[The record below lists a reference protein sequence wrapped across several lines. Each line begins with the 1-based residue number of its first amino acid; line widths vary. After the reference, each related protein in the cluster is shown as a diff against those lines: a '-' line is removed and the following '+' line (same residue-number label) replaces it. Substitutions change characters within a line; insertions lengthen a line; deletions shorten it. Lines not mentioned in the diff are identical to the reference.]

1 MKALKFG
8 NNKATDYFYQP
19 GPWKSTPVL
28 SAHLFFVPVTKQP
41 GTKLTAMKKLL
52 WSVIIS
58 ALSLSLYAQNP
69 PSFNYQAILRF
80 ADGNPITDR
89 DISVRISI
97 LENSET
103 GQVIFSEFHDVHTS
117 PLGLLS
123 IEIGA
128 GTLLSGSLSSAR
140 WGESTYYLKTEVDQN
155 GGSSYIPL
163 GTSKMM
169 AVPYAMYAQQ
179 VPYLQFDPTN
189 QSVLL
194 QSNINARDEDPIF
207 EIRNKDG
214 IVMLGVYNEGVRINV
229 LSDEQG
235 KGTKSGFAVGGYQRN
250 TKGEPWEIM
259 KLSTDSVRFYI
270 PDDPALKGVKGGFAV
285 GGYSRNTKGAGFDLL
300 DVSPEKVRV
309 YIDES
314 ETKGVKSGFA
324 VGGYKNSN
332 KGDTI
337 SYFNISAAESADIIK
352 SEARVLWYPKKE
364 AFMAGRVLVES
375 PDSVGTNAFA
385 TGYESRAIGNFSQ
398 AMGFR
403 ATGRGNYSTAIGDS
417 AYAYGEKS
425 YAMGNLAQ
433 SFGTGSYTFGDHA
446 TAYGNGCFAIGS
458 RGLDEYYMPT
468 GEYTT
473 ATGDYSFAIGR
484 GAKTENGYGNFA
496 IGMSAYSGGEF
507 DSYAIGS
514 RCEASGNGSIS
525 IGNRGNY
532 TDPPQIM
539 PVMRNNTA
547 TGSSSLALGFGCQAS
562 NGSAVAIGVA
572 NTASGY
578 RSLALGYRTNATG
591 DYATSA
597 GNHTTAQA
605 YQSFVLGRYNIVS
618 GTSASWTGS
627 DPLFIIGN
635 GSYSA
640 PNNAITVLQN
650 GYTGINTATPQQM
663 LDVNGSMVLRGG
675 LSTSSTA
682 MELNLL
688 GSGDRY
694 AFIDLHGDDTYTDY
708 SLRLIRYNSGVNSES
723 RIHHRG
729 TGDLSLYA
737 QEAADIRF
745 YTTALERMT
754 ILANG
759 NTGVGTTAPGYKFD
773 VYDNST
779 SLFAARIYKD
789 YNSAS
794 YGGLCIQAGA
804 DNGAGTNYMIS
815 FYNGGGTFKGGL
827 AIVNNADVQLVSS
840 SDARLKNHIVN
851 TAMSGLDI
859 LSRLRI
865 VDYEYK
871 DSPGVRRTGYIA
883 QEVNDVYPRMVSYN
897 EQEGIFQ
904 LSQMELIPV
913 MNKAIQ
919 EQQAEII
926 ELRKENEELR
936 MEVARISALEE
947 KYELLL
953 NLLEK
958 K

>member
-1 MKALKFG
+1 
-8 NNKATDYFYQP
+8 
-19 GPWKSTPVL
+19 
-28 SAHLFFVPVTKQP
+28 
-41 GTKLTAMKKLL
+41 MKKFL
-52 WSVIIS
+52 WSVLIS
-58 ALSLSLYAQNP
+58 ALSLSLHAQNP

-97 LENSET
+97 LKNSEN
-103 GQVIFSEFHDVHTS
+103 GQVIYSEFHDIRTS

-128 GTLLSGSLSSAR
+128 GTVLSGSLSDIT
-140 WGESTYYLKTEVDQN
+140 WGESTYYLKTEIDQN

-169 AVPYAMYAQQ
+169 AVPYALYAQQ
-179 VPYLQFDPTN
+179 VPYLQFDPAN
-189 QSVLL
+189 HSVLL
-194 QSNINARDEDPIF
+194 QSNSNASDDDPIF

-229 LSDEQG
+229 LSEEPG

-250 TKGEPWEIM
+250 SKGEPWEIM
-259 KLSTDSVRFYI
+259 KLSTDSVKFFI

-285 GGYSRNTKGAGFDLL
+285 GGYSRNTKGAGYDLL

-314 ETKGVKSGFA
+314 EVKGVKSGFA

-332 KGDTI
+332 KGDSV
-337 SYFNISAAESADIIK
+337 SYFNISAAESADIIN

-385 TGYESRAIGNFSQ
+385 TGFESRAIGNFSQ

-403 ATGRGNYSTAIGDS
+403 ATGRGIYSTAIGDS
-417 AYAYGEKS
+417 AIAFGEKS
-425 YAMGNLAQ
+425 YAMGNMAQ

-446 TAYGNGCFAIGS
+446 VANGDGCFAIGS

-468 GEYTT
+468 GDYTT
-473 ATGDYSFAIGR
+473 ASGNYSFAIGR
-484 GAKTENGYGNFA
+484 GAKTENGTGNFA
-496 IGMSAYSGGEF
+496 IGMSAYSSGEN

-514 RCEASGNGSIS
+514 RCVASGSSSIS

-532 TDPPQIM
+532 TDPPQVM

-547 TGSSSLALGFGCQAS
+547 SGSASMALGFGCQAT
-562 NGSAVAIGVA
+562 NGGSVAMGVA

-578 RSLALGYRTNATG
+578 RSLAIGYRTNASG
-591 DYATSA
+591 DYATSS

-605 YQSFVLGRYNIVS
+605 YQSFVLGRYNIIS
-618 GTSASWTGS
+618 GTSTSWTGT
-627 DPLFIIGN
+627 DPLFVVGN
-635 GSYSA
+635 GTYSV
-640 PNNAITVLQN
+640 PNNAVTVLQN
-650 GYTGINTATPQQM
+650 GYTGINTSTPQQM
-663 LDVNGSMVLRGG
+663 LDVNGSMILRGG

-682 MELNLL
+682 LELNLL

-708 SLRLIRYNSGVNSES
+708 SLRLIRYSSGANSES

-745 YTTALERMT
+745 YTTSLERMS

-759 NTGVGTTAPGYKFD
+759 NTGIGIATPSYKLD

-779 SLFAARIYKD
+779 NLFAARIIKD
-789 YNSAS
+789 YNSSS
-794 YGGLCIQAGA
+794 YGGLSIQAGA
-804 DNGAGTNYMIS
+804 DDGSGTNYMIA
-815 FYNGGGTFKGGL
+815 FYNGAGTFKGGL
-827 AIVNNADVQLVSS
+827 AIVGNASVQLVSS
-840 SDARLKNHIVN
+840 SDARLKHNIES

-865 VDYEYK
+865 VDFEYN
-871 DSPGVRRTGYIA
+871 DSPGISRTGYIA
-883 QEVNDVYPRMVSYN
+883 QEVQEVYPRMVSYN
-897 EQEGIFQ
+897 EQEGIYQ
-904 LSQMELIPV
+904 ISQMELIPV

-919 EQQAEII
+919 EQQAEID

-936 MEVARISALEE
+936 SEVARISELEE
-947 KYELLL
+947 KYKQLLELL
-953 NLLEK
+953 ERK
-958 K
+958 